1 MCDFY
6 GGDFGGAG
14 GCYNTPMNTMGLG
27 DVVPAG
33 TTEYGNDFKQMQF
46 GKPAT
51 KKPAQYQNPKKNQM
65 KVRNSNLIKIKIKRK
80 LKFKDK

>member
-27 DVVPAG
+27 DVVPTG

-51 KKPAQYQNPKKNQM
+51 KKPAQYQNPKKSQP
-65 KVRNSNLIKIKIKRK
+65 KQTPGFDFSPRPLYVPFGKK
-80 LKFKDK
+80 

>member
-51 KKPAQYQNPKKNQM
+51 KKSAQYQNPKKSQP
-65 KVRNSNLIKIKIKRK
+65 KQTPGFDFSPRPLYVPFGKK
-80 LKFKDK
+80 